1 MSSVSRERIHE
12 IVEVFYQP
20 TFKTFYVNS
29 VDSETFIKPIG
40 VFVSLG
46 ITTSLKVIESI
57 GDIISGYDYN
67 TRIVEISSRKVNG
80 QFLNTITYENPS
92 QYMIDESEGNVL
104 GKEEANEELCK
115 LRAYMDPSEDLETV
129 QTYAPKI
136 QKLQELIDEL
146 NKTPNGWE
154 THVINLDNDTGD
166 YKIFHRLVNYR
177 KESDVEFRIG
187 IFVSSKDY

>member
-1 MSSVSRERIHE
+1 MSISREKVHE

-29 VDSETFIKPIG
+29 TDEETFIKPIG

-46 ITTSLKVIESI
+46 ITTSLKVIENI
-57 GDIISGYDYN
+57 GEVISGYDYN

-80 QFLNTITYENPS
+80 QFLNTITFENPS
-92 QYMIDESEGNVL
+92 QYAIEDSDDIMGRE
-104 GKEEANEELCK
+104 KACEELCRLK
-115 LRAYMDPSEDLETV
+115 TFMSPEENLETV

-146 NKTPNGWE
+146 DKNPQGWE
-154 THVINLDNDTGD
+154 NHVIKLDEGD
-166 YKIFHRLVNYR
+166 YKVFHKLVNYK
-177 KESDVEFRIG
+177 KENDVEYRVG
-187 IFVSSKDY
+187 IFVSEKDY

>member
-1 MSSVSRERIHE
+1 MSSVSREKIHE

-57 GDIISGYDYN
+57 SEVIAGYDYN

-92 QYMIDESEGNVL
+92 QYMIDDSQGCVL
-104 GKEEANEELCK
+104 GKEKANEELCR
-115 LRAYMDPSEDLETV
+115 LRAYMNPSEDLEV
-129 QTYAPKI
+129 IQTYAPKI

-146 NKTPNGWE
+146 DRTPDGWE
-154 THVINLDNDTGD
+154 THVINVDDLGN
-166 YKIFHRLVNYR
+166 YKIFHKQVNYK
-177 KESDVEFRIG
+177 KESDIEYRIG